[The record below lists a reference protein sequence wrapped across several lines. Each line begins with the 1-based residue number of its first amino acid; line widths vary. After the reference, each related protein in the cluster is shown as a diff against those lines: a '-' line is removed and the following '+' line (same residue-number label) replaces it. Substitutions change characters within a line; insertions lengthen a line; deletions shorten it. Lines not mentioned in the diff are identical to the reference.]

1 MKCYNIFKYRKTE
14 TNIKTMNYNN
24 IQRSSINLQILSL
37 LLLSLLISGCKQ
49 NTDGGK
55 CDYEFFQTLV
65 FYKGGNDINTNTLSF
80 EKLKEDRV
88 FEFDKE
94 FIIQHFNKIDK
105 NNLKPNSYYVV
116 KGKEIVKGNCVPQY
130 ITSIEIMNESELPNK
145 P

>member
-1 MKCYNIFKYRKTE
+1 MKCHDRLKYRKTE
-14 TNIKTMNYNN
+14 TNIKTMNNYKK
-24 IQRSSINLQILSL
+24 QRSSIKLQILSL
-37 LLLSLLISGCKQ
+37 LILLISGCKQ
-49 NTDGGK
+49 KTAGGK

-80 EKLKEDRV
+80 EKLNEDTV

-105 NNLKPNSYYVV
+105 NNLKENSYYVV
-116 KGKEIVKGNCVPQY
+116 KGKEIVNGNCVPQY
-130 ITSIEIMNESELPNK
+130 ITSIEIMNESETPNK